1 MDKYEDEILSRLYQ
15 SYVMG
20 GDIYS
25 YLYKTENPLEKEI
38 KKRAIKLLEEKGY
51 LEILSLGDKK
61 ARIAITDAGIE
72 YGNNNY

>member
-1 MDKYEDEILSRLYQ
+1 MDKYENEILSRLYQ

-20 GDIYS
+20 GDVYS
-25 YLYKTENPLEKEI
+25 YQYKTENSHIAEI
-38 KKRAIKLLEEKGY
+38 KKGAIKLLEERGY

-61 ARIAITDAGIE
+61 ARIAITDMGIE

>member
-1 MDKYEDEILSRLYQ
+1 MDKYEEEILSRLYQ

-20 GDIYS
+20 GDVYS
-25 YLYKTENPLEKEI
+25 YAYNTENAHKVEI
-38 KKRAIKLLEEKGY
+38 KKGAIKLLEEKGY